1 MLHYTD
7 LFWKEDERQI
17 CDRCLTPMRAV
28 LHRDQMSCSKHNV
41 RNKWVLISSKNLT
54 SNLYLDI

>member
-7 LFWKEDERQI
+7 LFWKEDGRQI
-17 CDRCLTPMRAV
+17 CDRCHTDV
-28 LHRDQMSCSKHNV
+28 CSTVCSDQMSCSKHNV